1 VLGRGTQQA
10 SPRVL
15 KRIGTGNIIV
25 VATPHKLAETPLLFI
40 DTGDR
45 ELDVSFGEYI
55 TVISGYHIAQRKKIG

>member
-1 VLGRGTQQA
+1 
-10 SPRVL
+10 
-15 KRIGTGNIIV
+15 